1 MYDSGR
7 RYACIPQGITGV
19 GARRLAIEV
28 YDTLES
34 TMDTPPPR
42 LPGATIAL
50 EQTRGRGRRGNTW
63 ASPRGGA
70 WLTIHLPGPLPQAA
84 SLLLVALGGCLAEAL
99 EQLPG
104 VEQGAI
110 KVKWPNDLYTARGK
124 LAGILV
130 EAAGD
135 TLRVGIGVNVYNQ
148 APPGAARLADH
159 GYRGPLA
166 LAHLAAV
173 EAALAAL
180 EEPRRG
186 LEAARQRDM
195 LQGLRVEL
203 ETPTGRLAGLARG
216 ITDEGALLVETPRGT
231 IEAYCCTVLSWG
243 PQSGRDNPRGR
254 ASYS

>member
-7 RYACIPQGITGV
+7 RYACIPQGITGA
-19 GARRLAIEV
+19 GARLLTIEV
-28 YDTLES
+28 YDTLGS

-70 WLTIHLPGPLPQAA
+70 WLTIHLPGPPPQAA
-84 SLLLVALGGCLAEAL
+84 PSLLPVALGGCLAEAL

-104 VEQGAI
+104 VEPGAI

-130 EAAGD
+130 EAAD
-135 TLRVGIGVNVYNQ
+135 DALRIGIGVNVYNQ
-148 APPGAARLADH
+148 VPPGATRLADH
-159 GYRGPLA
+159 GYMGPLA
-166 LAHLAAV
+166 LAHLAAI

-186 LEAARQRDM
+186 LEAARQRNM

-203 ETPTGRLAGLARG
+203 ETPTGRLTGLARG
-216 ITDEGALLVETPRGT
+216 ITGAGALQLETSQGT

-243 PQSGRDNPRGR
+243 PWSKG
-254 ASYS
+254 